1 MKILGI
7 DYGRSKMGLAL
18 ADGPLAEPVKVIW
31 YKDTK
36 IVAEQIKK
44 FITENGIEKVVVG
57 VSEGEMGRESKNFSL
72 SFGKMLE
79 IPVETFDETLST
91 QEAQILSRE
100 AGIHQK
106 KRHEME
112 DAYAATIMLQNYLD
126 NIRR

>member
-7 DYGRSKMGLAL
+7 DYGRSKMGLAM
-18 ADGPLAEPVKVIW
+18 ADGPLAEPLKVIR
-31 YKDTK
+31 YVDTK

-44 FITENGIEKVVVG
+44 FITENDVEKVVVG

-72 SFGKMLE
+72 SFGEMLS

-91 QEAQILSRE
+91 QDAQILSRQ

-112 DAYAATIMLQNYLD
+112 DAYAAVVMLQNYLD
-126 NIRR
+126 FN

>member
-18 ADGPLAEPVKVIW
+18 ADGMLSEPLKVIR

-36 IVAEQIKK
+36 VVVEQIKK
-44 FITENGIEKVVVG
+44 IIAEKAIEKVVVG
-57 VSEGEMGRESKNFSL
+57 VSEEEMGRESKNFSL
-72 SFGKMLE
+72 SFGKMLN

-100 AGIHQK
+100 AGIRRQ

-112 DAYAATIMLQNYLD
+112 DAYAASIMLQNFLD
-126 NIRR
+126 FSG